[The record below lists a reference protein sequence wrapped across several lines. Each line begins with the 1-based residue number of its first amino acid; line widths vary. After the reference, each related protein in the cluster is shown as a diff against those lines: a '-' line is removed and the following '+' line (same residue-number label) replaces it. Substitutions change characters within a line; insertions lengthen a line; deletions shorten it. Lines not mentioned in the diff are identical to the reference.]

1 MLEIELKARLD
12 PDQALDLEA
21 RLPALGLVFDHWSR
35 ESDDYFQ
42 APDRDFLRSDE
53 ALRLRTL
60 ENEGGSQAFL
70 TYKGPKLDPLSN
82 TRQEIET
89 AIGHAPDL
97 EAILTALGYRS
108 ILTVKKSRKLF
119 KGREAL
125 DGVSLCLDQ
134 VEGLGSFLELEYLLA
149 DDLDPEKRES
159 IRNRLLS
166 LLDDLAVSRERLTR
180 KSYLELLIAS
190 MTS

>member
-12 PDQALDLEA
+12 PDQAKNLEA
-21 RLPALGLVFDHWSR
+21 RLVDLGLVFDHWSR

-42 APDRDFLRSDE
+42 APDRDFLKSDE
-53 ALRLRTL
+53 ALRLRSL

-82 TRQEIET
+82 TRREIET
-89 AIGHAPDL
+89 PIGHVPDL
-97 EAILTALGYRS
+97 KAILTALGYRS
-108 ILTVKKSRKLF
+108 LLTVKKTRRLYR
-119 KGREAL
+119 GRGPLE
-125 DGVSLCLDQ
+125 GISLCLDQ

-149 DDLDPEKRES
+149 DDLNPDKRES

-166 LLDDLAVSRERLTR
+166 LLDDLAVSRDRLTR
-180 KSYLELLIAS
+180 KSYLELLMAS
-190 MTS
+190 ETS